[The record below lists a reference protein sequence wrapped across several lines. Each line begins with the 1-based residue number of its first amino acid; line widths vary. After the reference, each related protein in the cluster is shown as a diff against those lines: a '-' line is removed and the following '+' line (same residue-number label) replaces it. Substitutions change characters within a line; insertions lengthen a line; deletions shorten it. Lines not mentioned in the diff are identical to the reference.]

1 MRVRGSRGLSVVS
14 LLCFVGPLVAQTGIQ
29 QSTDAVTP
37 PPTIRMNVNRVLIPV
52 VVRDKQGRAVAG
64 LEKEDFQ
71 VFDND
76 KSRDISGF
84 TVESRGNSMSAAGPG
99 ATSSPDRSARGS
111 TAQRFV
117 LFLFDDLHLSFDD
130 LPQAQKAGVK
140 ALDEGLSGS
149 DAAGVF
155 STSFKVETGFTR
167 DRARL
172 QQGVMNVRP
181 QNLYRGSTADCP
193 YISYYQADLIENH
206 RDSAASAEAIRQVF
220 NCDPSL
226 DAQRDH
232 DLAERLAQSAAME
245 ALTLGNQDIR
255 ATYSAVSAYVRA
267 MAKLP
272 GERRLVLV
280 SPGFQPV
287 EEVARAEES
296 RLMDLAAQSNV
307 TISALDVRGVYSS
320 EITASL
326 GRQASSPYQ
335 ADIRRSSLREAENA
349 LGELAAGTGGTFFH
363 GSNDLQAGFKALAE
377 GPEVVY
383 VLELPL
389 GNIKSDGSYH
399 RLKVAVN
406 RKGLDVQARRG
417 YFVPKPEKKKK

>member
-1 MRVRGSRGLSVVS
+1 MRGSGGFSAVLLLSF
-14 LLCFVGPLVAQTGIQ
+14 LGPLVAQTGIQ
-29 QSTDAVTP
+29 QPADAVP
-37 PPTIRMNVNRVLIPV
+37 PAPTIHMNVNRVLVPV
-52 VVRDKQGRAVAG
+52 VVRDKQGLAVAG
-64 LEKEDFQ
+64 LKKEDFQ

-84 TVESRGNSMSAAGPG
+84 SVESRGKSVSAAG
-99 ATSSPDRSARGS
+99 ASSSAGRSAQEPS
-111 TAQRFV
+111 AQRFV

-130 LPQAQKAGVK
+130 LPLAQNAGVK
-140 ALDEGLSGS
+140 ALEGGLTGS

-155 STSFKVETGFTR
+155 STSFKVDSGFTR

-172 QQGVMNVRP
+172 QQSIMSVRP

-206 RDSAASAEAIRQVF
+206 RDSVASAEAIRQVF

-226 DAQRDH
+226 DAQRDRNV
-232 DLAERLAQSAAME
+232 AERIAQSAAME

-287 EEVARAEES
+287 EEVARAAES
-296 RLMDLAAQSNV
+296 QLMDLAALSNV

-320 EITASL
+320 ETTASM
-326 GRQASSPYQ
+326 GRQASSPFQ
-335 ADIRRSSLREAENA
+335 ADIRRSSMRAAENA

-363 GSNDLQAGFKALAE
+363 SSNDLQAGFKALAD

-383 VLELPL
+383 VLELAL

-399 RLKVAVN
+399 RLKVKVD
-406 RKGLDVQARRG
+406 RSGLDVQARRG
-417 YFVPKPEKKKK
+417 YLMPKPEKHKGK